1 MKTKAGLGLVVVGIG
16 VFAAWNL
23 WTKTRNET
31 PVDLPV
37 SLIAGHTVTREFR
50 LNLDGLYLIEFDAE
64 KIIPLET
71 LRCLMAEEPDA
82 AQCKGIVP
90 AIGASWVLS
99 QDGQEVRRGNSL
111 EPHSAP
117 SRSDKVVHVIGE
129 FPGEAGKDYQLQVTI
144 TSDGR
149 SLEPAHPRLRVAVS
163 SLARTDFQS
172 AAVLVF
178 SISFICVSFGVILL
192 GIATFAASSLGAER
206 KA

>member
-1 MKTKAGLGLVVVGIG
+1 M
-16 VFAAWNL
+16 
-23 WTKTRNET
+23 TRNET

-50 LNLDGLYLIEFDAE
+50 LNLDGLYLIEFGVE
-64 KIIPLET
+64 KTILLET
-71 LRCLMAEEPDA
+71 LRCLMGEEPDA

-90 AIGASWVLS
+90 ALGASWVLS

-111 EPHSAP
+111 ESYSAP
-117 SRSDKVVHVIGE
+117 ATSDRVVHVIGE
-129 FPGEAGKDYQLQVTI
+129 FPGQAGKDYRLQVTI
-144 TSDGR
+144 TTDGR
-149 SLEPAHPRLRVAVS
+149 SLEFAHPRLRVAVS

-178 SISFICVSFGVILL
+178 SIGFICVLFGVTLL
-192 GIATFAASSLGAER
+192 GIASFAASSIGAKP